1 MPEKRALA
9 KTLVKGSVTIQGV
22 KNTFEASASGTK
34 KGINEAAV
42 KKGAIIASN
51 IAARKAANIEINKLI
66 AKNSAALADLKITS
80 LISNNFTTTV
90 NMLTPVEINTIASS
104 ADGVNYLLNKNVT
117 IGSDQMFTVPVGITL
132 TGAAGNHF
140 TNNGFFQI
148 SGNFRI
154 GVKTNRL
161 SKTKIST
168 NYTNNAIY
176 QIDSGATMTIDS
188 GVTFTNNE
196 YGSTVLNHGSIKNNG
211 IINNSRE

>member
-1 MPEKRALA
+1 MSVRALA

-22 KNTFEASASGTK
+22 KFPFEASVSGTK
-34 KGINEAAV
+34 TGINVSAV
-42 KKGAIIASN
+42 KKGAVIASN
-51 IAARKAANIEINKLI
+51 VAARKAARIAINKIL
-66 AKNSAALADLKITS
+66 AANSDALADLKITN
-80 LISNNFTTTV
+80 LISNKFTTTV
-90 NMLTPVEINTIASS
+90 NVLTPIEINTIATSS
-104 ADGVNYLLNKNVT
+104 DGVNYSLNKNVT
-117 IGSDQMFTVPVGITL
+117 IGSAQMFTVPVGITL

-161 SKTKIST
+161 LKTKIST

-176 QIDSGATMTIDS
+176 QIDSDATMTIDS

-196 YGSTVLNHGSIKNNG
+196 YGSTILNHGSIKNNG
-211 IINNSRE
+211 IINNYRE